1 MSYRESFL
9 TGTRRF
15 KQPLDKAAH
24 PRPLVPSAIT
34 QHTFLMTVWNLPVFE
49 VFSDVAR
56 KAGHASASSF
66 WESSDTVGF
75 VKTACKD
82 PGVWL
87 SVTDTPCVSLHAE
100 S

>member
-9 TGTRRF
+9 TDTRRF

-34 QHTFLMTVWNLPVFE
+34 QHRFLMAVWNLPVFE

-56 KAGHASASSF
+56 KAGHASASSS
-66 WESSDTVGF
+66 WNQ
-75 VKTACKD
+75 
-82 PGVWL
+82 
-87 SVTDTPCVSLHAE
+87 VTLLVLLKLPARIQVCG
-100 S
+100 